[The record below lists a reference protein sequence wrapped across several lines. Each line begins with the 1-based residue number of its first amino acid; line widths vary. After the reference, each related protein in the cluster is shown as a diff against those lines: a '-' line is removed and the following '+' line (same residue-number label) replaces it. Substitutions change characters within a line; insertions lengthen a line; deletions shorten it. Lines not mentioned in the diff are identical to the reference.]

1 MGQDYI
7 VQEVQKNVPFQEG
20 NSACER
26 TFFLGHM
33 VHKGLFSHFEKLYF
47 IKKKINYFLCFQ
59 HEHHNLVSIPALAS
73 LVQLLIQVS
82 FNFE

>member
-1 MGQDYI
+1 MGQDYN

-47 IKKKINYFLCFQ
+47 IKKKSNIFMFSARTSQSRLNSRPSKSGSAPHTGKF
-59 HEHHNLVSIPALAS
+59 
-73 LVQLLIQVS
+73 
-82 FNFE
+82 